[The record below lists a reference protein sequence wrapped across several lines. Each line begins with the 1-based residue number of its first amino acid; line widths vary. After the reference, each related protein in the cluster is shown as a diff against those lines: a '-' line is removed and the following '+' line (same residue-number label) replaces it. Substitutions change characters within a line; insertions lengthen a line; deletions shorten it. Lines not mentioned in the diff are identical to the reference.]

1 MAPTTCLCIG
11 FLLLLGHGSMAEL
24 QPERSSNAL
33 DPVAPSNSSVCEFA
47 FDKLQPLEPLP
58 KLTAEAGTVERFN
71 DTNWQLTCAGV
82 FLIRVVVGN
91 RGLVLPSFANGGAL
105 IFATQAGKGL
115 VGVTFPGC
123 PETPYSSFTQDD
135 VIVVPPGDPVWI
147 YNDGGKP
154 LELMVLFTTSGKAN
168 HLWPKNR
175 DFNLAGSSENG
186 RKNIFN
192 GFTAESL
199 SEMLGISQF
208 LATRL
213 QGLTDQR
220 GPIVRVAAGLIPAQQ
235 QWLQPGNNMCGMK
248 VVMSS
253 EDPLL
258 PKGTTLL
265 TAYDFPALKLVGL
278 SIERGVL
285 KPNAYVVSPEY
296 TINAQSVVYII
307 KGSFQSLQVVD
318 NRGIA
323 VFNGTL
329 RQGQPLVIPQ
339 YYVALAQAGKDG
351 AQYVVFKTNAK
362 PLVRYIA
369 GWGSVLRGFP
379 VGVIMAAYNVNTSDA
394 TEIKNSGGWGGSE
407 KAQYRQIIE
416 LNRS

>member
-11 FLLLLGHGSMAEL
+11 FLLLLCHGSMAEL
-24 QPERSSNAL
+24 QPERSNAV
-33 DPVAPSNSSVCEFA
+33 DPVAPSSSSVCEFA

-58 KLTAEAGTVERFN
+58 KLTAEAGTVEQFN
-71 DTNWQLTCAGV
+71 DTNRQLACAGV
-82 FLIRVVVGN
+82 FLIRVVVYN
-91 RGLVLPSFANGGAL
+91 RGLVLPSYTNGGAL
-105 IFATQAGKGL
+105 IFVIQGKGL

-123 PETPYSSFTQDD
+123 PEMPYSSFTQGD
-135 VIVVPPGDPVWI
+135 VIAVPPGYPVWV

-154 LELMVLFTTSGKAN
+154 IELNVLFTTSSKAN

-199 SEMLGISQF
+199 SETLGISQF

-220 GPIVRVAAGLIPAQQ
+220 GPIVRVPEGLIPEQQ
-235 QWLQPGNNMCGMK
+235 QWLQPGDAMCAMK
-248 VVMSS
+248 VIMSS
-253 EDPLL
+253 EDPQ
-258 PKGTTLL
+258 PQGTSLL

-285 KPNAYVVSPEY
+285 KPNASVVSPAY
-296 TINAQSVVYII
+296 NINAQSVVYII
-307 KGSFQSLQVVD
+307 GGSFRRLQVVD
-318 NRGIA
+318 NRGVA
-323 VFNGTL
+323 VFDGAL

-351 AQYVVFKTNAK
+351 ARYVVFKTNAK
-362 PLVRYIA
+362 PLISYIA
-369 GWGSVLRGFP
+369 GWGSVLRGLP
-379 VGVIMAAYNVNTSDA
+379 VGVIAGAFNVNTSDA
-394 TEIKNSGGWGGSE
+394 TKIKNSGGWGGSD
-407 KAQYRQIIE
+407 KGPAQYRQIIE
-416 LNRS
+416 LDRS